1 MVERSLDQ
9 SGQLK
14 RGSHLYERYLSLP
27 ARAQLRHSSL
37 HAAQWLNTHL
47 YRRAGQPAIILT
59 SVCAACLRL
68 LLSPQKNSLGHQAT
82 AECKNVRS
90 QSFVSFPDWEGGGL
104 TDSTQVGGNT
114 AGQVMASPY
123 ATLVSSHMWKVK

>member
-47 YRRAGQPAIILT
+47 YSGAGQPAIILT
-59 SVCAACLRL
+59 SVCAACL
-68 LLSPQKNSLGHQAT
+68 LSPQKNPAGGQT
-82 AECKNVRS
+82 TDGCENVRS
-90 QSFVSFPDWEGGGL
+90 TSFLSLPGSTFFFLNQVKPIQYLDMAHCDVIRGG
-104 TDSTQVGGNT
+104 
-114 AGQVMASPY
+114 
-123 ATLVSSHMWKVK
+123 